1 MDESKG
7 ARVCVTVSAGT
18 MRELRLRRDAV
29 RGADLVEMRLD
40 AACDPDPEAAVEGR
54 RTPVIVTCRPTW
66 EGGAFAG
73 SEDERRRLLR
83 RASDAGAD
91 YIDIEWKAG
100 FDDLIALRQGRG
112 IVLSHHDFQGV
123 PADLAGRA
131 RAMQST
137 RAEVVKIAVKA
148 ERLTDNLRLLDL
160 QRVVPSVVGVAM
172 GVAGLPSRILA
183 TRFGWRWTY
192 AGDREE
198 VGQLTVDRLLDEFG
212 FRRLTA
218 DTALFGVVGRPVS
231 HSLSPALHNRAYEA
245 ESIDAVYLP
254 LEAADADDF
263 LAFADVFPIAGAS
276 VTAPYKEVLMA
287 RVARRDSL
295 TDRVGALNT
304 VRRVDGVWHARNT
317 DIEGFRAS
325 LAGHDAARNGRAA
338 VLGTGGAARAVV
350 LALGDR
356 AASITVYG
364 RDVERAQRVA
374 GLVGGA
380 GRASPPKGGT
390 WDILVNATPVGTH
403 PDCDATPVDA
413 RLLGGGLVYDLVYNP
428 TRTRLL
434 REAEAAGC
442 ATVGGLEMLVAQAAA
457 QFEWWLGRR
466 APVAIMREAAESR
479 LAQLYSADSP
489 DTP

>member
-1 MDESKG
+1 
-7 ARVCVTVSAGT
+7 
-18 MRELRLRRDAV
+18 
-29 RGADLVEMRLD
+29 
-40 AACDPDPEAAVEGR
+40 
-54 RTPVIVTCRPTW
+54 
-66 EGGAFAG
+66 
-73 SEDERRRLLR
+73 LLR

-112 IVLSHHDFQGV
+112 IVLSHHEFQGV

-148 ERLTDNLRLLDL
+148 ERLTDNLPLLDL

-254 LEAADADDF
+254 LEAADVDDF
-263 LAFADVFPIAGAS
+263 LEFADVFPIAGAS
-276 VTAPYKEVLMA
+276 VTAPYKEVLMP

-295 TDRVGALNT
+295 TERVGALNT
-304 VRRVDGVWHARNT
+304 LRRVDGVWHARNT
-317 DIEGFRAS
+317 DVEGFRAP
-325 LAGHDAARNGRAA
+325 LLGHDAACHGRAA

-374 GLVGGA
+374 SLVGGV

-403 PDCDATPVDA
+403 PDCDATPVEA
-413 RLLGGGLVYDLVYNP
+413 RLLGGGLVYDLVFNP
-428 TRTRLL
+428 TRTRLR